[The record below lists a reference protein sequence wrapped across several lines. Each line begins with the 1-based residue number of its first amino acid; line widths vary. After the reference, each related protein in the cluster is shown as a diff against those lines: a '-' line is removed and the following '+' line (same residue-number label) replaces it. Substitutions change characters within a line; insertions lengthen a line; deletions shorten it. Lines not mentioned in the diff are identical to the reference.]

1 MGIYKCVREAA
12 PVLKTGQKAKAAFY
26 QSVFVLEGQIWA
38 HTMIRGW
45 SYSPSED
52 YGDECRDW
60 KWSWSQIRLIL
71 FLHQL
76 YCVRSHNQNI
86 TFRSVSYTVSITK
99 HHSDSWQYKAY
110 TLWESEWITEYR
122 SWTNDFCVRTKAF
135 LFKILI
141 SYQRITADVS
151 VISDHLHTH
160 QSLMRNRAIGK
171 LTAAKTH
178 RDSHQ

>member
-60 KWSWSQIRLIL
+60 KWSWSQIRLIS
-71 FLHQL
+71 FLHEL

-99 HHSDSWQYKAY
+99 HHSDSRQYIKHIRCGKVS
-110 TLWESEWITEYR
+110 ESLNIGHEQMISVWGQRLFSLR
-122 SWTNDFCVRTKAF
+122 SWF
-135 LFKILI
+135 LINGLLPMSLWFLTIC
-141 SYQRITADVS
+141 
-151 VISDHLHTH
+151 TH
-160 QSLMRNRAIGK
+160 INPWWETEPES
-171 LTAAKTH
+171 
-178 RDSHQ
+178 